1 MSCVFVVFSSRR
13 RHTRCALVTG
23 VQTCALAICRLVDMT
38 AEPDADLPAIDS
50 AREAVYESLAP
61 FLELRRAEVLTERLR
76 GISLETPEAVEAA
89 VIAAANAFGLRDLDA
104 AADQRLSEAL
114 DRKSTRLNSSH

>member
-1 MSCVFVVFSSRR
+1 
-13 RHTRCALVTG
+13 
-23 VQTCALAICRLVDMT
+23 MT
-38 AEPDADLPAIDS
+38 AEPDADLPAIDA

-104 AADQRLSEAL
+104 AADQRLSEAFL
-114 DRKSTRLNSSH
+114 SLADKHSRRQLLFAYDRKSTRLNSSH